1 MVAAMDKVGV
11 DGAIFISAFSMYRY
25 DASYAVEVNG
35 PIPNGSSSSRCLG
48 QRIQPLDDQVSFAQQ
63 STIFA
68 THHQKY
74 AGNCHV
80 RGHQCFNL
88 AQGAVEKGGHFVFGR
103 AARVSD

>member
-1 MVAAMDKVGV
+1 MIAAMDKVGV

-68 THHQKY
+68 LITRNTPGIAMF
-74 AGNCHV
+74 AGTNASTSHKARLRKAVTSSSVV
-80 RGHQCFNL
+80 RPG
-88 AQGAVEKGGHFVFGR
+88 
-103 AARVSD
+103 